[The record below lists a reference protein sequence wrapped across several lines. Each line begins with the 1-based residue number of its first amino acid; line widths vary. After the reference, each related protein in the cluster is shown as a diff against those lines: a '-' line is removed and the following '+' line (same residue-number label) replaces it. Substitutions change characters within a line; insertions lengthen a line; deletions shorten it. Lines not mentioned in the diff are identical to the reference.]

1 MCNEWYTLERQEEVE
16 LKAQDATFRFFGNGF
31 RATKHG
37 FRKAI
42 DATIFNTPPCGAPID
57 GMVRMDGEF
66 AKDAVDAT
74 VLNKHPSGANV
85 DHAVNLF

>member
-1 MCNEWYTLERQEEVE
+1 MTNEWYTLERQEEVE

-31 RATKHG
+31 KATKTG
-37 FRKAI
+37 FHKAV
-42 DATIFNTPPCGAPID
+42 DATILNTHPCGAPID

-66 AKDAVDAT
+66 VKDTVDAT
-74 VLNKHPSGANV
+74 VLNKHPCGANV